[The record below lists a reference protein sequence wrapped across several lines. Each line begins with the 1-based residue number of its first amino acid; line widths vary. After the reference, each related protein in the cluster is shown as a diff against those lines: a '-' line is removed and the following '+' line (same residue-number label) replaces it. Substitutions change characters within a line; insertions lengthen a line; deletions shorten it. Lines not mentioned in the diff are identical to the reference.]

1 MAYKPV
7 QMKIQDMFGG
17 EVILRM
23 AQQKAVSIQ
32 VQLAQL
38 LLVQKYLLRY
48 QGLPFYFILPLLNC
62 LSTYMYFIQDY
73 LCPVYIFPSSL
84 ANGFAPS

>member
-48 QGLPFYFILPLLNC
+48 QGLPFYFILPLFNC
-62 LSTYMYFIQDY
+62 SSTYMYFIQDY

>member
-32 VQLAQL
+32 VQFAQL

-73 LCPVYIFPSSL
+73 ISPLYIFPSSL

>member
-48 QGLPFYFILPLLNC
+48 QGLPFYFILPLLNF

-73 LCPVYIFPSSL
+73 ISPLYIFPSSL

>member
-48 QGLPFYFILPLLNC
+48 QGLPFYFILPLLKC

-73 LCPVYIFPSSL
+73 IPP
-84 ANGFAPS
+84 

>member
-73 LCPVYIFPSSL
+73 IPPLYIFPSSL